1 MKRTFADRPNWT
13 RIIEKKFKLTYIDE
27 KEFKG
32 HLSIIYIL
40 KVREPLVLEVAGEK
54 LCLVDD
60 GFIWIQHFPKD
71 CNYAL
76 TTMFNEK
83 HEVVQWYF
91 DVCNGNKINSLG
103 IPYYDDLY
111 LDVVLMPTGEILLL
125 DEDELEQAL
134 KDNDIT
140 KEQYEL
146 AYFESQKLIHN
157 IQENKGILPLN
168 SKFYLQY
175 MLSLG

>member
-1 MKRTFADRPNWT
+1 LKRTFAHRPNWT
-13 RIIEKKFKLTYIDE
+13 RLIEKRFKLKYIEE

-32 HLSIIYIL
+32 YVSIVFID
-40 KVREPLVLEVAGEK
+40 KVREPLVIEVAGEN
-54 LCLVDD
+54 LCLAND
-60 GFIWIQHFPKD
+60 GFIWMQHFPNG

-91 DVCNGNKINSLG
+91 DICNGNKVNSEG

-111 LDVVLMPTGEILLL
+111 LDVVLLPKGEILLL

-134 KDNDIT
+134 KDKDIT
-140 KEQYEL
+140 KAQYEA
-146 AYFESQKLIHN
+146 AYAEAKKLIHT
-157 IQENKGILPLN
+157 IQSDKDSLPLN
-168 SKFYLQY
+168 SKGYLQQ
-175 MLSLG
+175 MLSLS